1 MGFNMN
7 DELKKYDIILAS
19 GSPRRKE
26 LLGNFLK
33 GYNKDF
39 KVVVSNVDENKLK
52 KTISL
57 PDQLVMSLS
66 NKKANSVYKKI
77 NKNYK
82 NMIVIAAD
90 TIVYYNDHILG
101 KPKDADDAINMLHEI
116 QGDVNSV
123 YTGMTVLV
131 KKDDKTIENTTFT
144 KTDVYIKQMSQKD
157 IEEYVS
163 TKEPLDKAGSYAIQ
177 GIGKKYIDKFVGNYN
192 SVVGLDTDKLKEKL
206 DDIL

>member
-1 MGFNMN
+1 MN

>member
-1 MGFNMN
+1 MN

-116 QGDVNSV
+116 QDDVNSV

-131 KKDDKTIENTTFT
+131 KKDDKTIKNTTFT

-157 IEEYVS
+157 IEEYIS